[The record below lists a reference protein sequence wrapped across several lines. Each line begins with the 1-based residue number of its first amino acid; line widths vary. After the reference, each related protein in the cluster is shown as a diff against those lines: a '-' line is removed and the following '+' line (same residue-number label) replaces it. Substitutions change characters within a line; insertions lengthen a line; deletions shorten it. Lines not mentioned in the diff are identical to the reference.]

1 MAIKAGWY
9 KFNGVLT
16 APSQDLSVNIPF
28 KIHVELSASVGMD
41 EYTCS
46 KMKVMADGE
55 VRYVLTEGNIGS
67 AESGVE
73 FPYELTAYKDG
84 WRTEYGYVDTIE
96 VQADTEVSDEFV
108 EWFAISTNP
117 TDEPDEPDTPDIPDV
132 PDTTKVIKAG
142 TYLFNDVI
150 DFSLYGTYPFTFC
163 VTTGDGA
170 ETFKCYCD
178 EIALMATNGSYLA
191 YHCNESTPDLSV
203 VGINLPSNI
212 PVYYSSDGWKFEL
225 YGTGIQTITIPNDT
239 EVSEKFYTWFNAN
252 AKIYT
257 TISGTWVINNVPF
270 WAYEHNE
277 KVNFISNEKSY
288 TNFNMHNSSTFD
300 TLRYYYS
307 LSEYDEAYYHDENGR
322 IWNNEAYKTITFEGE
337 QSVSQ
342 QFVDWLKSNATE
354 VVEDKPLATI
364 TYNGST
370 IASILGGQKATLKC
384 AGMTMESDVVVDVA
398 EVDIPEGDI
407 PEGYVK
413 PEGALYISR
422 NGTHDVT
429 NFAEAVVN
437 VKAEAETP
445 DQNSVVPLTIT
456 ENGVYEAPGKPDY
469 KIEWDG
475 NTEGLER
482 VGQMY
487 FVSDFE
493 INDVEELNGIHG
505 VYINGNSTEES
516 ELTFSPFSITG
527 YEGYQGEGYF
537 SSGLTSTF
545 CWYVP
550 GKGFAFN
557 KSGDRYYTKSIT
569 IPEGGDPIVG
579 YSPITVNVK
588 GGGGESEAEKFF
600 AENFPSDVWAE
611 GEYTNSSLGVPITM
625 RYLYRRDRQDP
636 KEIAFVADV
645 NGGYDGLQTANL
657 ADYYVFASIDVSYTV
672 PVYDNTILLRN
683 PVAPIFFDL
692 SATYSALLGMEV
704 SAILNATLCAMKDG
718 TYDGSGS
725 TYLNTQANFSAVVDG
740 DFGDVKLTTILA
752 NNPTSM
758 TWMCEADHAL
768 GGNITGVRHIKS
780 GWLNITENGNYS
792 WNLVEDGVDGVSA
805 ITVNVPTGGGD
816 AEKYIEA
823 QHAEVVLPNATSIK
837 PYAFYTDKALVN
849 IEMPKVTSIGDNAFQ
864 NCSKLALTSLP
875 SGVTSIGKGAF
886 NGCTKL
892 ALTSLPSGVTSI
904 GHNAFNDCTK
914 LTSIT
919 FDGKPTSIANNAFNN
934 CTNLTTI
941 NVPWAEGEVANAPWG
956 ATKAT
961 INYNY
966 TGG

>member
-73 FPYELTAYKDG
+73 FPYELTAYKGG
-84 WRTEYGYVDTIE
+84 WRTEYGYIDTIE

-117 TDEPDEPDTPDIPDV
+117 TDEPDEPDTPDV

-142 TYLFNDVI
+142 TYRFNDELDVALSSDVSAFF
-150 DFSLYGTYPFTFC
+150 DFTLSTNVPQFGVYTFNCYYMAVGEQPF
-163 VTTGDGA
+163 VTEGVSG
-170 ETFKCYCD
+170 
-178 EIALMATNGSYLA
+178 L
-191 YHCNESTPDLSV
+191 
-203 VGINLPSNI
+203 
-212 PVYYSSDGWKFEL
+212 YYSVRSVSPEPPTEVADDMLGGKAIYTNTHGWYSDYYSEAIK
-225 YGTGIQTITIPNDT
+225 TITIPNDT

-257 TISGTWVINNVPF
+257 TISGTWIINNVPM
-270 WAYEHNE
+270 WTYEHIQN
-277 KVNFISNEKSY
+277 VNFISNGKSY
-288 TNFNMHNSSTFD
+288 IAFNLHNGSSFETI
-300 TLRYYYS
+300 RYYYS
-307 LSEYDEAYYHDENGR
+307 GTEFDDAYYNEYDREWYD
-322 IWNNEAYKTITFEGE
+322 EAYKTITFEGE

-342 QFVDWLKSNATE
+342 QFVDWFIANATE

-364 TYNGST
+364 AYNGST
-370 IASILGGQKATLKC
+370 IASLLGGQKATLKC

-537 SSGLTSTF
+537 SSGLTSPF

-588 GGGGESEAEKFF
+588 SGGGCESEAEKFF

-645 NGGYDGLQTANL
+645 DGGYDELQTANL
-657 ADYYVFASIDVSYTV
+657 ADYYVFASFDVSYTV
-672 PVYDNTILLRN
+672 PVYDDTILLRN

-692 SATYSALLGMEV
+692 SAVYSEWLGMEV

-725 TYLNTQANFSAVVDG
+725 TYLSTQANFSAVVDG
-740 DFGDVKLTTILA
+740 DFSDVKLTTILA
-752 NNPTSM
+752 NKPTSM
-758 TWMCEADHAL
+758 TWTCEADHAS
-768 GGNITGVRHIKS
+768 GGNITGVRYIKN

-792 WNLVEDGVDGVSA
+792 WSLVEDGFDGVSA

-823 QHAEVVLPNATSIK
+823 QHAEVNLPNATSIK
-837 PYAFYTDKALVN
+837 QYAFYNDRVLTH
-849 IEMPKVTSIGDNAFQ
+849 IEMPKVTSIGNHAF
-864 NCSKLALTSLP
+864 NGCSNLALTSLP
-875 SGVTSIGKGAF
+875 SVLTSIGIYTF
-886 NGCTKL
+886 NGCT
-892 ALTSLPSGVTSI
+892 
-904 GHNAFNDCTK
+904 
-914 LTSIT
+914 SIT
-919 FDGKPTSIANNAFNN
+919 AITFGGKPNSIEGTSFAN
-934 CTNLTTI
+934 CSKLTTI

-956 ATKAT
+956 ATNAT

-966 TGG
+966 TGE